1 MSGAWVVLWA
11 AVGGVLGFVVG
22 RTCLVLERSE
32 QVGDDAQ
39 PGERMGP
46 SWIEGAL
53 LPLLGLV
60 GFAAFA
66 HAQGATWRLLVH
78 SLWLVVLLL
87 VLAFDLKHRLILDV
101 VTFPALVLALVL
113 AHWSPGLS
121 VTSAIAG
128 ALFGGV
134 VLLPLALASDLF
146 QRGTGFGWG
155 DVKLGMVIG
164 AITGMSFNLD
174 GLHTLW
180 ALIAGALVGGVVS
193 VALLASRRLSLK
205 DTIPYGPFLVAG
217 AGLVLFFL

>member
-11 AVGGVLGFVVG
+11 ALGAVLGFGVG
-22 RTCLVLERSE
+22 RACLVLERSE
-32 QVGDDAQ
+32 RVGDDAE

-46 SWIEGAL
+46 SWIEGLL
-53 LPLLGLV
+53 LPLLGAF

-66 HAQGATWRLLVH
+66 QAQGVTWRLLVH
-78 SLWLVVLLL
+78 SLWLLILLL
-87 VLAFDLKHRLILDV
+87 VLGFDLKHRLILDV
-101 VTFPALVLALVL
+101 VTFPTLILALVL

-121 VTSAIAG
+121 LTSAVAG
-128 ALFGGV
+128 ALFGGL
-134 VLLPLALASDLF
+134 VLLPLAVASDWL

-164 AITGMSFNLD
+164 AITGMSFNLN

-193 VALLASRRLSLK
+193 VLLLATRRLTLK

-217 AGLVLFFL
+217 AGLVLYFL